1 MIPRAPT
8 GYRSGA
14 ILFIYDRLD
23 QADANGLVEKWHR
36 HNDPV
41 PRVQI
46 RMCVGIREVIP
57 PLGHSEIVG
66 VAIVGNPC
74 GRPADKNIVEL
85 RRVAFKPG
93 ERFGKFRRYYS
104 EAPTKPELS
113 LRQLPVIVDCGDNAG
128 QMLATCKAH
137 QIPSTFMAA
146 ITSLVQMKLP
156 RYHTIWTY
164 VRDDE
169 DGSYL
174 ESAGYTLD
182 KRIDRRG
189 VPKRRYSRPLLG

>member
-1 MIPRAPT
+1 M
-8 GYRSGA
+8 G
-14 ILFIYDRLD
+14 LLLIYDRLD
-23 QADANGLVEKWHR
+23 QVTANGMIEKWHR

-46 RMCVGIREVIP
+46 RMCVGIREVIS
-57 PLGHSEIVG
+57 PLKYSELVG

-85 RRVAFKPG
+85 RRVAFKPD
-93 ERFGKFRRYYS
+93 ERFGQHRRHYFETQKDEPS
-104 EAPTKPELS
+104 R
-113 LRQLPVIVDCGDNAG
+113 RQLPVIADCGDNAG
-128 QMLATCKAH
+128 QMLGMCKPH
-137 QIPSTFMAA
+137 EIPSTFMQA
-146 ITSLVQMKLP
+146 ITALVRLKLP

-169 DGSYL
+169 NGSYL
-174 ESAGYTLD
+174 ESAGYRLD